1 MLTIAPWTVFWER
14 NYFAHA
20 LPSLGLWMG
29 NAYVRGGVTGI
40 GLVTVL
46 TGLRDLSN
54 VILARGAASSS
65 GHHPPAR

>member
-1 MLTIAPWTVFWER
+1 MLTIAPWTLFWER

-20 LPSLGLWMG
+20 LPSLGQWME

-54 VILARGAASSS
+54 VILARGAAASSNRL
-65 GHHPPAR
+65 PPAP